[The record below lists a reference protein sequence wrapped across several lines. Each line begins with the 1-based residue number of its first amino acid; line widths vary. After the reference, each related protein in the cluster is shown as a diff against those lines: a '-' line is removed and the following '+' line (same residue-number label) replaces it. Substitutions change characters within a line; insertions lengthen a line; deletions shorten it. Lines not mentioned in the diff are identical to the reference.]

1 MTSSIVF
8 FDVDPQD
15 QPRVR
20 SQFPEVIFHEA
31 GLQGDALVSACGDAD
46 VLSTFITTS
55 FPREVLSKLPHLKL
69 LCTRSVGY
77 DHIDMAYCREKGI
90 IVTNVPDYG
99 SHVIAEHVFA
109 LLLST
114 LRHIVT
120 GTQRVREGIFDY
132 RGLRGMALRD
142 KTLGVVGT
150 GKIGKRVVEIA
161 HGFGMRI
168 LAQDVYPNA
177 EIVEKYGVTYVD
189 REKLYAESDIITLH
203 APALPE
209 TRHMIN
215 AEAVAQ
221 MKDGVILVNTAR
233 GSLIDSKALLDA
245 LNRGKVAYALLDVLE
260 HESTVAEDKEL
271 VHHPRVVTT
280 PHIAFY
286 ADDSVRTMYD
296 DCFESVTQW
305 KRGEKPAHT
314 VS

>member
-1 MTSSIVF
+1 MSSIVF

-15 QPRVR
+15 ESRVR
-20 SQFPEVIFHEA
+20 SRFPEAVFHPA
-31 GLQGDALVSACGDAD
+31 GLTGDALVSACGDAEI
-46 VLSTFITTS
+46 LSTFITTS
-55 FPREVLSKLPHLKL
+55 FPRQVLEKLPNLKL
-69 LCTRSVGY
+69 LCTRSVGF
-77 DHIDMAYCREKGI
+77 DHVDMAYCREKGI
-90 IVTNVPDYG
+90 VVTNVPDYG

-120 GTQRVREGIFDY
+120 GTQRVREGLFDY

-150 GKIGKRVVEIA
+150 GKIGRKVVEIA

-168 LAQDVYPNA
+168 LAQDVYQNA
-177 EIVEKYGVTYVD
+177 EIVEKYGATYVD

-203 APALPE
+203 APALPD

-215 AEAVAQ
+215 AQAIAQ

-233 GSLIDSKALLDA
+233 GSLIDSAALLEA
-245 LNRGKVAYALLDVLE
+245 LNSGKVAYALLDVLE
-260 HESTVAEDKEL
+260 NESSVAADKDL

-286 ADDSVRTMYD
+286 ADDSVRTMYE
-296 DCFESVTQW
+296 DCFESVAQW
-305 KRGEKPAHT
+305 QKGEKPAHT